1 MEELKVSRQ
10 SDIYMPEEHITDW
23 QELENHLT
31 PEELEKIKD
40 KKKGRFV
47 KVDKPLMCGYMTLE
61 TLYHIPSYSNKVTS
75 GMYYVDGVNPKRD
88 EPIMGRGRYRV
99 EGQKIGEMELNVLL
113 ARNAKS
119 YISKAREPFDK
130 ETNQLFLNNL
140 LGLGM
145 TITDDKGYN
154 QGGSSAKENVEKIK
168 NKFRFKLK

>member
-1 MEELKVSRQ
+1 
-10 SDIYMPEEHITDW
+10 
-23 QELENHLT
+23 
-31 PEELEKIKD
+31 
-40 KKKGRFV
+40 
-47 KVDKPLMCGYMTLE
+47 
-61 TLYHIPSYSNKVTS
+61 
-75 GMYYVDGVNPKRD
+75 MYYVDGVNPKRD